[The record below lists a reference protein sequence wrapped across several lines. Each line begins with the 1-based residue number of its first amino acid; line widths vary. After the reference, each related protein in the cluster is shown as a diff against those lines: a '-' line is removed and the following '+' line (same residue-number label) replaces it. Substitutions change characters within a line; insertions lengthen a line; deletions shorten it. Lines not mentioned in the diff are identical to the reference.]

1 MTTVKNIKEEIIE
14 MYIDWTLGRDEE
26 IKMSDWM
33 YRCYIAGLTVEEIT
47 NLGDKRIKEERL
59 IQDSKSPFLL
69 QIKRTYVLRTSRPGV
84 LQYSTVLKCDQSY
97 FSKVKF

>member
-1 MTTVKNIKEEIIE
+1 MTALKNIKEEIIE

-33 YRCYIAGLTVEEIT
+33 CRCYAAGLTVEEIT
-47 NLGDKRIKEERL
+47 SLGDKRIKEEKL

-69 QIKRTYVLRTSRPGV
+69 
-84 LQYSTVLKCDQSY
+84 
-97 FSKVKF
+97 

>member
-59 IQDSKSPFLL
+59 I
-69 QIKRTYVLRTSRPGV
+69 
-84 LQYSTVLKCDQSY
+84 
-97 FSKVKF
+97 